1 MWLDFRKFFHYGSNL
16 PPKRCQITPE
26 HLLMGSAQE
35 SDLTPF
41 LGDMS
46 QMFNLRMYF
55 QFGLLILKKNGRNH
69 EVFFLCL
76 NVEWQWFRTFRD
88 YINCIQCKY
97 ILVRVWFIYCVFQ
110 AKRPRVL
117 SESENG
123 SEDPVKEPP
132 ASNNGYGFGGMP
144 SPDVVQTRLELL
156 QKSFPNK
163 VSKNVLCLY
172 FFLGVI
178 FQLL

>member
-1 MWLDFRKFFHYGSNL
+1 MIY
-16 PPKRCQITPE
+16 
-26 HLLMGSAQE
+26 LL
-35 SDLTPF
+35 
-41 LGDMS
+41 
-46 QMFNLRMYF
+46 Y
-55 QFGLLILKKNGRNH
+55 
-69 EVFFLCL
+69 
-76 NVEWQWFRTFRD
+76 
-88 YINCIQCKY
+88 
-97 ILVRVWFIYCVFQ
+97 FQ

-163 VSKNVLCLY
+163 VRMCCVCISFSVTFLLKSDLNTRLIIEAQIMAQKNIIFKRERTYTKHAVRDHALIT
-172 FFLGVI
+172 FVFVI
-178 FQLL
+178 TFEWVCCCFAVVPTQK

>member
-1 MWLDFRKFFHYGSNL
+1 MIY
-16 PPKRCQITPE
+16 
-26 HLLMGSAQE
+26 
-35 SDLTPF
+35 
-41 LGDMS
+41 
-46 QMFNLRMYF
+46 
-55 QFGLLILKKNGRNH
+55 LLIYFYL
-69 EVFFLCL
+69 
-76 NVEWQWFRTFRD
+76 
-88 YINCIQCKY
+88 
-97 ILVRVWFIYCVFQ
+97 FQ

-163 VSKNVLCLY
+163 VRMCCVCISFLMT
-172 FFLGVI
+172 FFNYYSVI
-178 FQLL
+178 ITSLNNLVSIAI

>member
-1 MWLDFRKFFHYGSNL
+1 MIY
-16 PPKRCQITPE
+16 
-26 HLLMGSAQE
+26 LL
-35 SDLTPF
+35 
-41 LGDMS
+41 
-46 QMFNLRMYF
+46 Y
-55 QFGLLILKKNGRNH
+55 
-69 EVFFLCL
+69 
-76 NVEWQWFRTFRD
+76 
-88 YINCIQCKY
+88 
-97 ILVRVWFIYCVFQ
+97 FQ

-163 VSKNVLCLY
+163 VFNNNYYRVSHLVLT
-172 FFLGVI
+172 
-178 FQLL
+178 

>member
-1 MWLDFRKFFHYGSNL
+1 M
-16 PPKRCQITPE
+16 
-26 HLLMGSAQE
+26 
-35 SDLTPF
+35 
-41 LGDMS
+41 
-46 QMFNLRMYF
+46 
-55 QFGLLILKKNGRNH
+55 
-69 EVFFLCL
+69 
-76 NVEWQWFRTFRD
+76 EWQWFCTFRD

-97 ILVRVWFIYCVFQ
+97 ILVGVWFIYCIFQ

-163 VSKNVLCLY
+163 VRMCCVCIILLMT
-172 FFLGVI
+172 FVQLGI
-178 FQLL
+178 FN